1 MLLSSRQAH
10 MTELI
15 SSSVPMPMRAV
26 ILALRRMRML
36 QGSYTAVISWST
48 GSSSSSCHWLHRR
61 RPMLESVDHG
71 SAIVS
76 ENLTPSQSPFGK
88 VLK

>member
-26 ILALRRMRML
+26 ILALRRMRDAAGKL
-36 QGSYTAVISWST
+36 
-48 GSSSSSCHWLHRR
+48 
-61 RPMLESVDHG
+61 HG
-71 SAIVS
+71 SDFLVDWVEFEFMPLA
-76 ENLTPSQSPFGK
+76 TPPAPDVGIG
-88 VLK
+88 

>member
-36 QGSYTAVISWST
+36 QGSY
-48 GSSSSSCHWLHRR
+48 GSDFL
-61 RPMLESVDHG
+61 VDWVEFEFMPL
-71 SAIVS
+71 A
-76 ENLTPSQSPFGK
+76 TPPAPDVGIG
-88 VLK
+88 